1 MLILLNNNIFV
12 DEAVIQECLED
23 LTDGISCNRGRRRT
37 RSGNRSTSGRGRTRS
52 RLKSKTVDRLIND
65 KVNIDPSNCQVDCER
80 ILLRTKAKSK
90 SIEKRRKQCDCFCT
104 EYLTCL
110 SLQTTGKL
118 LRIMMLSA
126 CNFLL
131 NKQYR
136 TSMSIILFIIIIRN
150 YNYISDYHSTH
161 DN

>member
-1 MLILLNNNIFV
+1 MLLNNNIFV

-23 LTDGISCNRGRRRT
+23 LTDGISCNRGRRRS
-37 RSGNRSTSGRGRTRS
+37 RSGSRSTSGRGKTRS
-52 RLKSKTVDRLIND
+52 GLKSKMVDRLIND

-90 SIEKRRKQCDCFCT
+90 SVKKRRKQCDCFCT

-110 SLQTTGKL
+110 SLRTTGKL
-118 LRIMMLSA
+118 LAIMMLSA
-126 CNFLL
+126 ISSFN
-131 NKQYR
+131 NIQYM
-136 TSMSIILFIIIIRN
+136 TSVIIMLFIIIIRN